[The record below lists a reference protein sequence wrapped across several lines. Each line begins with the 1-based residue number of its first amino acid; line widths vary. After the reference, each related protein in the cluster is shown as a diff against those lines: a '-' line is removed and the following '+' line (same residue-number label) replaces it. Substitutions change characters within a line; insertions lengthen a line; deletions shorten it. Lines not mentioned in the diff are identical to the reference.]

1 MNVILRNIIPKQSF
15 CETLETRK
23 YKYDMEIKML
33 QNLGETATNNS
44 VQIKSGNYLQS
55 TETQKSKTN
64 KLYKNIFKK
73 RVIC

>member
-1 MNVILRNIIPKQSF
+1 
-15 CETLETRK
+15 
-23 YKYDMEIKML
+23 MEIKML